1 MQPQPNHAQAPDGG
15 PIRCRRCPSDVVV
28 RLKKTRRRDND
39 VYRCT
44 GCGLIFS
51 PGSTPAKTSLSQP
64 QDRPNNQE
72 VRHES

>member
-1 MQPQPNHAQAPDGG
+1 MQ
-15 PIRCRRCPSDVVV
+15 CRRCTDGEVV

-51 PGSTPAKTSLSQP
+51 PASSQASSQVKPDASQSPRQSASQSQNGPPSRP
-64 QDRPNNQE
+64 QNGE
-72 VRHES
+72 VGL

>member
-1 MQPQPNHAQAPDGG
+1 M
-15 PIRCRRCPSDVVV
+15 RCRRCPSSEVV

-51 PGSTPAKTSLSQP
+51 PASSQAKPVQQQTDQP
-64 QDRPNNQE
+64 E
-72 VRHES
+72 VRK

>member
-1 MQPQPNHAQAPDGG
+1 MEPHPNHPQAPDTG

-44 GCGLIFS
+44 RCGLIFS
-51 PGSTPAKTSLSQP
+51 PGSSPTNAV
-64 QDRPNNQE
+64 QE
-72 VRHES
+72 AVGQEEWQ

>member
-1 MQPQPNHAQAPDGG
+1 MEPHPNHPQARDTA
-15 PIRCRRCPSDVVV
+15 PIRCRRCPSNIVV

-51 PGSTPAKTSLSQP
+51 PGSPQAKPADSQH
-64 QDRPNNQE
+64 QDQE
-72 VRHES
+72 VR